1 MVDHLLVE
9 SFKNYEFLKVHH
21 INNVMYLVTWE
32 IKFIYLFNIYNLKLF
47 KSQE

>member
-9 SFKNYEFLKVHH
+9 SFKNYEFLKVLH